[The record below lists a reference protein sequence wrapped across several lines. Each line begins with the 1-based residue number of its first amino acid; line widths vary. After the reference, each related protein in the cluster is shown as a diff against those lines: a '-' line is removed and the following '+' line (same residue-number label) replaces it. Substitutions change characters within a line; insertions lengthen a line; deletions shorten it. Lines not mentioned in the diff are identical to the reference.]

1 VSHVV
6 LLGDSIFDNA
16 RYVPGGPSVIEHLCR
31 CLPGGWRATLLARDG
46 AGTAEMGRQLAQLP
60 ADATHL
66 VMSVGGND
74 ALDHS
79 GLILHEPAGS
89 FAEVLSRLA
98 DIQEQFRRSYRE
110 VLGRLL
116 GYRKPAAVCTVYD
129 AIPGLHPAE
138 KAGLCLFNDVILRE
152 AVRAGVP
159 VIDLRLICTDADD
172 YARSSPIEPSVV
184 GGGKIAR
191 AVAKLV
197 TEYDFTG
204 EGSRVFA

>member
-1 VSHVV
+1 MSHVV
-6 LLGDSIFDNA
+6 LLGDSIFDND
-16 RYVPGGPSVIEHLCR
+16 RYVPGGPSVIEHLRR

-46 AGTAEMGRQLAQLP
+46 AGTSEMGRQLDQLP

-66 VMSVGGND
+66 VVSVGGND

-79 GLILHEPAGS
+79 GLILHERASS

-98 DIQEQFRRSYRE
+98 GIQEQFRAAYRE
-110 VLGRLL
+110 VLGRVL
-116 GYRKPAAVCTVYD
+116 GFRKPTAVCTIYD
-129 AIPGLHPAE
+129 AIPGLDPAE
-138 KAGLCLFNDVILRE
+138 RAGLCLFNDVILRE
-152 AVRAGVP
+152 AVRAAVP
-159 VIDLRLICTDADD
+159 VIDLRLVCADADD
-172 YARSSPIEPSVV
+172 YSRSSPIEPSVL

-197 TEYDFTG
+197 TGYDFAG